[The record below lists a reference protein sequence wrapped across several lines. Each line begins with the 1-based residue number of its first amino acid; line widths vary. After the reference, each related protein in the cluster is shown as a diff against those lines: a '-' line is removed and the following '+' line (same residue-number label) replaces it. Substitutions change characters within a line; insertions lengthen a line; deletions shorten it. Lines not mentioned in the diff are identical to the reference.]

1 MHGLPS
7 SLITQAE
14 AVLDKVKSGAM
25 GDVATNKVEMHP
37 QIKSLFE
44 LLEDIER
51 ELKLLADLMEKHEE
65 DRRKLAEAEAKLQA
79 AKEGDPQMQKAETQK
94 LGEQCVRR
102 AEKFAASGGQVQ
114 AKAQEVGTKI
124 TRCED
129 QLHHHGHHASKNQHE
144 LLTQR
149 LAGVQ
154 KAVRHAH
161 DRIREIPT
169 TYTNQLPQMQGVLQ
183 PAAITQALQTATV
196 EQPATPALQ
205 VSTERISTAGTM
217 LEVRQHPDFE
227 SIARTFEGS
236 GISGIKVEENTTQ
249 LSQENAKPKA
259 KSFREKERE
268 RQEVNQQGKG
278 GVLQH

>member
-1 MHGLPS
+1 VRQLVQSYGLPS

-79 AKEGDPQMQKAETQK
+79 AKEKDPQMQKAETQK

-102 AEKFAASGGQVQ
+102 AERVAASGGQVQ

-129 QLHHHGHHASKNQHE
+129 QLHHHGHHVPKDQHE
-144 LLTQR
+144 QLTQR
-149 LAGVQ
+149 LGSAKKGLWGFDMRDDAL
-154 KAVRHAH
+154 KTPSA
-161 DRIREIPT
+161 PT
-169 TYTNQLPQMQGVLQ
+169 PQ
-183 PAAITQALQTATV
+183 TQ
-196 EQPATPALQ
+196 
-205 VSTERISTAGTM
+205 
-217 LEVRQHPDFE
+217 EVRQPFIHTPEFKG
-227 SIARTFEGS
+227 IAQALGDTGVTGMKVARGDNEPNEHS
-236 GISGIKVEENTTQ
+236 GTKEPQTRRVTRRDDGLWAEKV
-249 LSQENAKPKA
+249 LKP
-259 KSFREKERE
+259 
-268 RQEVNQQGKG
+268 
-278 GVLQH
+278 GVPHQR